1 QEGTAGAQRYVV
13 HPIVE
18 TLLGRDIGGIYP
30 RLLFHEGTVEA
41 VTEQQDG
48 KAEEEKEHLVT
59 SILIWR
65 RPCAELRWPEV
76 QITPQLSAGGGLQD
90 TSLWSR
96 TGRAPGATRCCA
108 DSRWSCVACCI
119 RTVRSRSRSR
129 CRSWAAPRVPSRV
142 RRPGSGRGPR
152 RASRARWAGAVCQA
166 PGAIL
171 PLPRRPVVAP

>member
-76 QITPQLSAGGGLQD
+76 QITPQLSAGGVYRIL
-90 TSLWSR
+90 
-96 TGRAPGATRCCA
+96 AY
-108 DSRWSCVACCI
+108 
-119 RTVRSRSRSR
+119 
-129 CRSWAAPRVPSRV
+129 
-142 RRPGSGRGPR
+142 GRGQDAR
-152 RASRARWAGAVCQA
+152 RCYQVLRGFTLVLREPLDSNCPDAVRVAVSGEAS
-166 PGAIL
+166 
-171 PLPRRPVVAP
+171 